1 MAEEIL
7 KRLRYDNDTIDRVRE
22 LVYWHDMEILPDKKA
37 VRRAASKVGKELF
50 PLLLEVKRADLA
62 AQSDYQRIQKE
73 EWLHSL
79 QDIYEQI
86 REEGDCLALKD
97 LAVTGRDLIAAG
109 MKPGPRLGQALQ
121 DLLQLVLEDPSRNS
135 KEYLLSNLPKET

>member
-1 MAEEIL
+1 M
-7 KRLRYDNDTIDRVRE
+7 
-22 LVYWHDMEILPDKKA
+22 
-37 VRRAASKVGKELF
+37 
-50 PLLLEVKRADLA
+50 KRADLA

-135 KEYLLSNLPKET
+135 KEYLLSNLPNET